1 MTHQTAIRTATGKV
15 NAAKANA
22 AKANASWAQS
32 TNDPAVIASA
42 QRKLAAADQNLVQAI
57 DQALSATQ

>member
-15 NAAKANA
+15 NA